1 MPPALNEHSASD
13 SSSIISSPPQ
23 SPQHNTNTSADEI
36 TVARPTRPTSAFGE
50 GVVGATS
57 AHAPQA
63 HILPTQ
69 HAPEHTPQPQ
79 PSTAPVKVK
88 KPRKPREPKEPQVT
102 PDGQPIKEK
111 KPRKPREP
119 KVKTEGAPNAAPRKR
134 AKAADKTAPAP
145 APEVTSGPRQ
155 STLTGQFYQPGQPA
169 SAPQPQPQ
177 QPLPSTLATSPRP
190 QLPSTSENMSRTSIT
205 PQLTAQSSAPQSRP
219 YSSGQNYDPIRG
231 ATYDHAPPRP
241 AAVANGAHS
250 AQASPQVNRA
260 SASPSIQS
268 LIDPPQPLTTST
280 PNTTYAQQAN
290 LQPVQQQTASFVKSP
305 NSPRPSAAPPVVHSL
320 PPSPLP
326 NQQQST
332 ATASMDG
339 AMDVDEAPKQPALK
353 AQPQSKSSSS
363 APTPK
368 PSKPVSPPAKP
379 ASKAGT
385 GSGLLSSNNL
395 FGGPSSETDAESK
408 GLTIDFRIKLD
419 PAGGNQINIAKEIIK
434 NYGSDAIDPHAAA
447 HRSRLRAVAL
457 AQNKLEAHS
466 TDDMSVDLG
475 SELDGDSNVEM
486 GGMDD
491 ERSGGGEPV
500 RKRRKKV
507 EEYDKEDDF
516 IDDREL
522 AWEENAAVAK
532 DGFFVYSG
540 PLVAEGE
547 DAKVES
553 SSAPTRGRGG
563 GRGRGRGRGG
573 AAAAA
578 GGAPATTTAAR
589 KDPNAP
595 AVPARGRGSR
605 GGRGTTG
612 GTVRKRPTKAEKEKA
627 DAEKAQQA
635 GQFPIQQ
642 HIPPPAQGAS
652 TAVKS
657 PSVGMSAS
665 STMPA
670 PVQPQHVLHS
680 NYGGGSAPGGGDM
693 QQARL
698 QA

>member
-23 SPQHNTNTSADEI
+23 SPPHNANTTTDEI
-36 TVARPTRPTSAFGE
+36 AVARPLRPTSAFGE
-50 GVVGATS
+50 GVVDASS
-57 AHAPQA
+57 AQT
-63 HILPTQ
+63 PTLLSTP
-69 HAPEHTPQPQ
+69 HAPEPIAQ

-88 KPRKPREPKEPQVT
+88 KPRKPREPKEVKVA
-102 PDGQPIKEK
+102 PDGQPVKEK

-119 KVKTEGAPNAAPRKR
+119 KVKTEGAPNAAPPRKR
-134 AKAADKTAPAP
+134 AKAADKTAAAP
-145 APEVTSGPRQ
+145 APDANAGPRQ
-155 STLTGQFYQPGQPA
+155 STLIGQFYQPGQPA
-169 SAPQPQPQ
+169 SAPQPQ
-177 QPLPSTLATSPRP
+177 QPLPSTLGTSPRP
-190 QLPSTSENMSRTSIT
+190 QPLSTSDNMSRSNIT
-205 PQLTAQSSAPQSRP
+205 QQLSAPPSAPLSRP
-219 YSSGQNYDPIRG
+219 ISSGQNYDPIRG
-231 ATYDHAPPRP
+231 ATYEPAPPRP
-241 AAVANGAHS
+241 AVVANGASS
-250 AQASPQVNRA
+250 AHASPQINRA

-268 LIDPPQPLTTST
+268 LIDPPQAMRTST
-280 PNTTYAQQAN
+280 PTVSYVQQSN
-290 LQPVQQQTASFVKSP
+290 LQPVPQQTASFVNLTTSP
-305 NSPRPSAAPPVVHSL
+305 KPNAIAPVVQSL

-326 NQQQST
+326 AQQQSLT
-332 ATASMDG
+332 MDG
-339 AMDVDEAPKQPALK
+339 AMDLDEPPKQPTIK
-353 AQPQSKSSSS
+353 QQPPSKSSSS

-368 PSKPVSPPAKP
+368 ASKPASPPAKP
-379 ASKAGT
+379 ASKAGAGT
-385 GSGLLSSNNL
+385 GSGLLSSNSL
-395 FGGPSSETDAESK
+395 FGGPSSETDSESK

-434 NYGSDAIDPHAAA
+434 KYGSDAIDPHAAA

-457 AQNKLEAHS
+457 AQNKLEANS

-491 ERSGGGEPV
+491 ERSGAGIEPV

-547 DAKVES
+547 AAKVEA
-553 SSAPTRGRGG
+553 SAPARGRGA

-578 GGAPATTTAAR
+578 GGAAATTTAAR

-605 GGRGTTG
+605 GGRGGATG
-612 GTVRKRPTKAEKEKA
+612 VVRKRPTKAEKDKA
-627 DAEKAQQA
+627 DAEKLQREQQTPM
-635 GQFPIQQ
+635 QPQSV
-642 HIPPPAQGAS
+642 PAQVPAAS
-652 TAVKS
+652 AAVKS
-657 PSVGMSAS
+657 PALGMAS

-680 NYGGGSAPGGGDM
+680 NYGASGPGGDV
-693 QQARL
+693 QQARVH
-698 QA
+698 A